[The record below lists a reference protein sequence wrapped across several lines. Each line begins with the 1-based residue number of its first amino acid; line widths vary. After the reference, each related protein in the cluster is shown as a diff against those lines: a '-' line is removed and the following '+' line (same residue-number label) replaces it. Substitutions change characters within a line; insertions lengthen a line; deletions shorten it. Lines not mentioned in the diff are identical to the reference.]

1 MSGQLHAEA
10 LAGTGLFGLADKLGR
25 GLLCY
30 IADVLRIAR
39 PLFEEIAA
47 HALAVTPEEACG
59 ILVGLRRGEQRQAL
73 RALACRNVHEGRRD
87 ARFLMDPEQ
96 HLAAQ
101 RDAREQGLEIVGYY
115 HSHLNG
121 SAALSEED
129 RRQAHPWVSNLIL
142 AFRGGVF
149 QEARCWR
156 VHPGGRCE
164 EEPLEI
170 AGATGTAV
178 PG

>member
-1 MSGQLHAEA
+1 M
-10 LAGTGLFGLADKLGR
+10 T
-25 GLLCY
+25 
-30 IADVLRIAR
+30 
-39 PLFEEIAA
+39 A
-47 HALAVTPEEACG
+47 HAAAAAPEEACG
-59 ILVGLRRGEQRQAL
+59 ILAGCRRPAVAVVL
-73 RALACRNVHEGRRD
+73 RAIPCRNAHEGDRRC
-87 ARFLMDPEQ
+87 RFLIDPEH

-101 RDAREQGLEIVGYY
+101 RDARQQGLEIVGFY

-129 RRQAHPWVSNLIL
+129 RRQAHPWVSYLVL
-142 AFRGGVF
+142 AFCGGVF

-156 VHPGGRCE
+156 VQPGGRCE

-170 AGATGTAV
+170 AGATGATG